1 MNDTLT
7 IQSAS
12 SADDDSSYEGLEA
25 NLNHLQFTT
34 TLSNDC
40 YPRKIP
46 APRHPTPSLELVV
59 LPKDHKDI
67 VVWTTLLLGTMKT
80 SLNFFQFPNV
90 IDLNIGGFHYT
101 TSLVT
106 LRKYEDS
113 LLAAMFS
120 GGYDLVRDKDG
131 YIFLDHDGRYFG

>member
-1 MNDTLT
+1 M
-7 IQSAS
+7 
-12 SADDDSSYEGLEA
+12 
-25 NLNHLQFTT
+25 
-34 TLSNDC
+34 
-40 YPRKIP
+40 
-46 APRHPTPSLELVV
+46 
-59 LPKDHKDI
+59 
-67 VVWTTLLLGTMKT
+67 
-80 SLNFFQFPNV
+80 

>member
-1 MNDTLT
+1 M
-7 IQSAS
+7 
-12 SADDDSSYEGLEA
+12 
-25 NLNHLQFTT
+25 
-34 TLSNDC
+34 
-40 YPRKIP
+40 
-46 APRHPTPSLELVV
+46 
-59 LPKDHKDI
+59 
-67 VVWTTLLLGTMKT
+67 LLGTMKT

>member
-7 IQSAS
+7 IRSAS
-12 SADDDSSYEGLEA
+12 SADEDSSNDGLEA

-46 APRHPTPSLELVV
+46 PPRHPTPSLELVV
-59 LPKDHKDI
+59 RPKDHKDI
-67 VVWTTLLLGTMKT
+67 VVQTSLLPATTKT
-80 SLNFFQFPNV
+80 SLDSFQFPNV
-90 IDLNIGGFHYT
+90 IHLNIGGFHYT

-113 LLAAMFS
+113 LLTAMFS

-131 YIFLDHDGRYFG
+131 HIFLDHDGRYFG